1 MIDLTVMSSPSPLY
15 SCETIPPL
23 ANSDHFGLLLQSQWR
38 QTRQPTDDPARL
50 SWLYKHADWHK
61 ACHLIEKGD

>member
-1 MIDLTVMSSPSPLY
+1 MIDLTAMPSPSPLY

-50 SWLYKHADWHK
+50 SWLYKFT
-61 ACHLIEKGD
+61 C